1 MSGFDEV
8 LRRCRI
14 ERVELESWI
23 AREWVLPEGAEEGG
37 WVFSETDVAR
47 VEMICDLRRDLE
59 IDEGALAVVL
69 PLVDQVYALRASLRR
84 VSQAI
89 ATLPEPARAQL
100 RDALRKET
108 KAGGRD

>member
-1 MSGFDEV
+1 MSGFDDV

-14 ERVELESWI
+14 ERIELESWI
-23 AREWVLPEGAEEGG
+23 SREWVLPEGAAGG

-59 IDEGALAVVL
+59 IDEEAMAVVL
-69 PLVDQVYALRASLRR
+69 PLIDQVYALRASLRR
-84 VSQAI
+84 IAGAI

-100 RDALRKET
+100 REALQDT
-108 KAGGRD
+108 AGKR